1 MKRIQ
6 RIFNRDR
13 SAKGRVTKNHPL
25 LSEDSEVVHGQFL
38 SGTVTGQSGKKLIS
52 KSKRSSIHPNLRLLV
67 RNYSSIGSVQSDS
80 PLSIEEPLCTYLS
93 LFDGT
98 SKKDLTDVQTHIDN
112 LFSDNFIHMMDGEP
126 IDKSTFIQI
135 NEKMLQRGVVAT
147 LEDISFID
155 DFHVEYT
162 VHWYYN
168 DYNSRVT
175 HVTALV
181 VDKKI
186 VKLEPCRETR
196 GAFANR
202 MEFFNGSGEDK
213 ENMIARSSSSCS
225 NNHSSTVAE
234 STILPDF
241 ERDTKVL
248 TDNAVASVEKTS
260 YSRDMEKCGA
270 LQRDSDAMKKALNE
284 KVASLEKIH
293 KQDIKKCEALQKEID
308 EMKITMASLEDKIRH
323 DKLQDMQNGGNKRRG
338 NRRSNSEKPR
348 GNTGSWFRLRL
359 RRKRTG

>member
-13 SAKGRVTKNHPL
+13 SAKGRVAVTKNPL
-25 LSEDSEVVHGQFL
+25 LSEDSEVVRGGQLL
-38 SGTVTGQSGKKLIS
+38 SGKVTGQSGKKLIVS

-98 SKKDLTDVQTHIDN
+98 KKDLTDVQTHIDN

-135 NEKMLQRGVVAT
+135 NKKMLQRGVVAT

-196 GAFANR
+196 SAFANR
-202 MEFFNGSGEDK
+202 MAFFNGSGEDK
-213 ENMIARSSSSCS
+213 ENRIARSSSSS
-225 NNHSSTVAE
+225 VAE

-248 TDNAVASVEKTS
+248 TDNAVASIEKTS
-260 YSRDMEKCGA
+260 YSRDMEKMWGTA
-270 LQRDSDAMKKALNE
+270 E
-284 KVASLEKIH
+284 
-293 KQDIKKCEALQKEID
+293 
-308 EMKITMASLEDKIRH
+308 
-323 DKLQDMQNGGNKRRG
+323 G
-338 NRRSNSEKPR
+338 
-348 GNTGSWFRLRL
+348 
-359 RRKRTG
+359 

>member
-6 RIFNRDR
+6 RIFHRNR
-13 SAKGRVTKNHPL
+13 SAKGRVTKTPL
-25 LSEDSEVVHGQFL
+25 LSEDIEVVRG
-38 SGTVTGQSGKKLIS
+38 GVTSQSGKSMNKTIS
-52 KSKRSSIHPNLRLLV
+52 KSKRSSIHPNLQSMCYQENRLLV

-98 SKKDLTDVQTHIDN
+98 KKDLTDVQTHIDN

-162 VHWYYN
+162 VHWYYD

-196 GAFANR
+196 SAFANR
-202 MEFFNGSGEDK
+202 MAFSISSAEDK
-213 ENMIARSSSSCS
+213 ENRIARRSSS
-225 NNHSSTVAE
+225 TI

-241 ERDTKVL
+241 ERDTRVL
-248 TDNAVASVEKTS
+248 TDKAVASIENTS
-260 YSRDMEKCGA
+260 YSHDMEKCGA

-284 KVASLEKIH
+284 KVAKLERIH

-308 EMKITMASLEDKIRH
+308 DMKIIMASFEDKIRH
-323 DKLQDMQNGGNKRRG
+323 DKLQDIKSGGNKRR
-338 NRRSNSEKPR
+338 S
-348 GNTGSWFRLRL
+348 FRLRL
-359 RRKRTG
+359 RRNRTVKNG

>member
-1 MKRIQ
+1 MR
-6 RIFNRDR
+6 
-13 SAKGRVTKNHPL
+13 G
-25 LSEDSEVVHGQFL
+25 GQP
-38 SGTVTGQSGKKLIS
+38 GTVTGQSGKKLIS

-93 LFDGT
+93 LFDGQVQT
-98 SKKDLTDVQTHIDN
+98 HTDVQTHSDN

-196 GAFANR
+196 SAFANR
-202 MEFFNGSGEDK
+202 MAFFNGSGEDK
-213 ENMIARSSSSCS
+213 ENRIARSS
-225 NNHSSTVAE
+225 SSTVAE

-248 TDNAVASVEKTS
+248 TDNAVASIEKTS
-260 YSRDMEKCGA
+260 YSRDMEKMWGTA
-270 LQRDSDAMKKALNE
+270 EGQ
-284 KVASLEKIH
+284 
-293 KQDIKKCEALQKEID
+293 
-308 EMKITMASLEDKIRH
+308 
-323 DKLQDMQNGGNKRRG
+323 
-338 NRRSNSEKPR
+338 
-348 GNTGSWFRLRL
+348 
-359 RRKRTG
+359 

>member
-1 MKRIQ
+1 
-6 RIFNRDR
+6 
-13 SAKGRVTKNHPL
+13 
-25 LSEDSEVVHGQFL
+25 
-38 SGTVTGQSGKKLIS
+38 
-52 KSKRSSIHPNLRLLV
+52 
-67 RNYSSIGSVQSDS
+67 
-80 PLSIEEPLCTYLS
+80 
-93 LFDGT
+93 
-98 SKKDLTDVQTHIDN
+98 
-112 LFSDNFIHMMDGEP
+112 MMDGEP

-196 GAFANR
+196 SAFANR
-202 MEFFNGSGEDK
+202 MAFSIGSGEDK
-213 ENMIARSSSSCS
+213 ENRIARSS
-225 NNHSSTVAE
+225 SSTVAE
-234 STILPDF
+234 STILPDL
-241 ERDTKVL
+241 ERDTNVL
-248 TDNAVASVEKTS
+248 TDKAVASVEKTT

-323 DKLQDMQNGGNKRRG
+323 DKLQDMKNGENKRRS
-338 NRRSNSEKPR
+338 NRRSNSKKSRE
-348 GNTGSWFRLRL
+348 NTRDWFRLRM
-359 RRKRTG
+359 RRRRIDNNGQSKTRLY

>member
-6 RIFNRDR
+6 RIFNRNR
-13 SAKGRVTKNHPL
+13 SAKGRVTVTKNPL
-25 LSEDSEVVHGQFL
+25 LSEDSEVVRGGQL

-93 LFDGT
+93 LFDGGT
-98 SKKDLTDVQTHIDN
+98 KKDLTDVQTHIDN

-196 GAFANR
+196 SAFANR
-202 MEFFNGSGEDK
+202 MAFFNGSGEDK
-213 ENMIARSSSSCS
+213 ENRIARSS
-225 NNHSSTVAE
+225 SSTVAE
-234 STILPDF
+234 STILPGF
-241 ERDTKVL
+241 ERDTKV
-248 TDNAVASVEKTS
+248 ASIEKTS

-284 KVASLEKIH
+284 KVSSLEKIH

-323 DKLQDMQNGGNKRRG
+323 DKLQDMKNGGNKRRG

-348 GNTGSWFRLRL
+348 ENTGNWFRLRL
-359 RRKRTG
+359 RRKRTVKMVNPN